1 MGLYFRPVFS
11 PPMIVHRGL
20 YCFRKMNMFASD
32 LSKKYATNAAVL
44 DIVHRLENEKAKVQ
58 MRGVVGSANAILACS
73 IISQSAL
80 HHVFILPD
88 KEEAAYF
95 LNDLENLLVK
105 DSPNSSQSTIGNI
118 DSKSNSDT
126 LIDSLKSSQEVL
138 FFPRSARVAYEL
150 EQTENA
156 NVAIRT
162 EVLNA
167 LQNIDSKNSKLSNN
181 KNRKVLIVTYPE
193 ALSEKVVTHEELE
206 TSTFEILQGNKL
218 DMDFVDEW
226 MHLYGFEKVD
236 YVHEP
241 GQYAIRGGIIDIF
254 SYSFDQ
260 PYRIELFGNE
270 VESIRK
276 FDPSTQLSVAQMI
289 RATIVPNVAAQ
300 ETKEARISFLEY
312 MPGNTCV
319 WIKDVAGA
327 LSKVETEMEKAERQ
341 FAKLSGVFAHHPP
354 QELYLQKQDLH
365 KQLESMRIIEFGPQ
379 REFMNSTV
387 VHFDMQPQPAFNK
400 NFDMLGT
407 NLANN
412 AKAGYTNVIAA
423 GQPKQIERLYQIF
436 EDKDHVIHF
445 APLTIELSEGFVDKA
460 NKLLVYTDHQIFERY
475 QRFKLKEGFN
485 KTKEAITLKEIMA
498 LQPGDFVVHIDH
510 GVGQF
515 AGLQKLDVNG
525 KEQEA
530 IRLVY
535 KNNDT
540 LYVSIHSLHRI
551 SKFVGK
557 DGTAPTLDKL
567 GSNAWQTL
575 KRKTKTKVKEIAFDL
590 IKLYAKRKSTK
601 GFAFTPDTY
610 LQTELEASFMYED
623 TPDQLKASQA
633 VKEDMQ
639 AEAPMDRLVCGDVG
653 FGKTEIAMRAAFKA
667 ATDGKQ
673 VAMLV
678 PTTVL
683 SLQHYK
689 SFAKRLK
696 DFPVNVDY
704 INRFKT
710 TKQINETLSKL
721 EKGEI
726 DILIGTHALVGNRVK
741 FKDLGLLII
750 DEEQKFGVGTKD
762 KLKTMRANVDTLT
775 LTATPIPRTLQF
787 SMMGARDLSL
797 IQTAPPNRYPIQ
809 TELRPFNEE
818 IIRDAIAYE
827 IQRGGQV
834 YFVHNRVGNIKEVA
848 GMIQRLVPDARI
860 TVGHGQL
867 TGEQLEDV
875 MTSFIEGEADVLVS
889 TAIVESGLD
898 IPNANTMIVN
908 DAHHFGMSDLHQL
921 RGRVGRSNKKAF
933 CYLLAPALHSLN
945 DDARK
950 RLQTLEQFS
959 DLGSGLHI
967 AMKDLDIRGAGNLLG
982 AEQSG
987 FINDIGFETYQKILN
1002 EALYELKQEHFAEL
1016 YEEETKKSQNFVRET
1031 TLETDFEILIPD
1043 EYISSI
1049 TERIALY
1056 KELDDMETDE
1066 GLQGFQQRLIDR
1078 FGPIPK
1084 ATLALIDTMKL
1095 RWSARSLGM
1104 EKLVLKSGKMI
1115 GYFVSKQDSPYYLSE
1130 KFSRVLDFIKHN
1142 PKLGK
1147 MYEKDA
1153 SLRIS
1158 FDDVTKMK
1166 MAVKI
1171 LNAMSEGKQMD

>member
-1 MGLYFRPVFS
+1 MV
-11 PPMIVHRGL
+11 I
-20 YCFRKMNMFASD
+20 SD
-32 LSKKYATNAAVL
+32 IIKKYNGHEGVTALLKASG
-44 DIVHRLENEKAKVQ
+44 IPSAKVHV
-58 MRGVVGSANAILACS
+58 RNLVGSGSAVVAASVMEKIAIPMLF
-73 IISQSAL
+73 
-80 HHVFILPD
+80 VLPD

-95 LNDLENLLVK
+95 LNDLENLLGV
-105 DSPNSSQSTIGNI
+105 QSDEANAAQGQTTPSHIQNR
-118 DSKSNSDT
+118 K
-126 LIDSLKSSQEVL
+126 LL
-138 FFPRSARVAYEL
+138 FFPRSARVPYEI

-156 NVAIRT
+156 NVAMRA
-162 EVLNA
+162 EVLNEIRKRSTES
-167 LQNIDSKNSKLSNN
+167 QSK
-181 KNRKVLIVTYPE
+181 IVVITYPE
-193 ALSEKVVTHEELE
+193 ALTEKVITVKELE
-206 TSTFEILQGNKL
+206 SATFDILQGNQL
-218 DMDFVDEW
+218 DMEFVDEW
-226 MHLYGFEKVD
+226 MHTYGFTKVD
-236 YVHEP
+236 YVYEP

-254 SYSFDQ
+254 SFSFDH
-260 PYRIELFGNE
+260 PYRIELFGND

-276 FDPSTQLSVAQMI
+276 FDPSTQLSVAQMV
-289 RATIVPNVAAQ
+289 RATIVPNVAQ
-300 ETKEARISFLEY
+300 RESEEARISFFDF
-312 MPGNTCV
+312 MPQETQI
-319 WIKDVAGA
+319 WMKDTEGA
-327 LSKVETEMEKAERQ
+327 MKRIDDEFEKAERQ
-341 FAKLSGVFAHHPP
+341 FAKLQNVIRHDPP
-354 QELYLQKQDLH
+354 QELFLTGHDCLRQIENKVV
-365 KQLESMRIIEFGPQ
+365 IEFGSQ
-379 REFMNSTV
+379 RKFSAGEV
-387 VHFDMQPQPAFNK
+387 VMFEMEPQPSFNK

-407 NLANN
+407 NLANQ
-412 AKAGYTNVIAA
+412 AKLGYTNVIAA

-436 EDKDHVIHF
+436 EDKDHAVHF
-445 APLTIELSEGFVDKA
+445 DPLTVELSEGFIDKSIRF
-460 NKLLVYTDHQIFERY
+460 LLYTDHQIFERY
-475 QRFKLKEGFN
+475 HRFRLKEGFN
-485 KTKEAITLKEIMA
+485 RAKEAMTLKEIMA
-498 LQPGDFVVHIDH
+498 LVPGDFVVHIDH
-510 GVGQF
+510 GVGKF

-535 KNNDT
+535 KGGDT

-557 DGTAPTLDKL
+557 DGTQPTLDKL
-567 GSNAWQTL
+567 GSNAWQNL
-575 KRKTKTKVKEIAFDL
+575 KRKTKTKVKQIAFDL
-590 IKLYAKRKSTK
+590 IKLYAKRKATK

-610 LQTELEASFMYED
+610 MQTELEASFMYED

-653 FGKTEIAMRAAFKA
+653 FGKTEIAIRAAFKA

-673 VAMLV
+673 VAVLV

-683 SLQHYK
+683 SLQHFK
-689 SFAKRLK
+689 SFSKRLK
-696 DFPVNVDY
+696 DFPVRVDY

-710 TKQINETLSKL
+710 AAQTSDTLKRL

-726 DILIGTHALVGNRVK
+726 DIIVGTHALVGPKVK

-762 KLKTMRANVDTLT
+762 KLKTMKANVDTLT

-809 TELRPFNEE
+809 TEVRPFNEE
-818 IIRDAIAYE
+818 VVRDAISYE

-860 TVGHGQL
+860 AVGHGQL

-875 MTSFIEGEADVLVS
+875 MTKFIEGEADVLVS

-908 DAHHFGMSDLHQL
+908 DAHFFGMSDLHQL

-933 CYLLAPALHSLN
+933 CYLLAPAMHALT

-1002 EALYELKQEHFAEL
+1002 EALDELKQEHFTDL
-1016 YEEETKKSQNFVRET
+1016 YEEEIRKTQNYVRET

-1043 EYISSI
+1043 EYVSSI

-1056 KELDDMETDE
+1056 KELDDMATEA
-1066 GLQGFQQRLIDR
+1066 GLEEFQNRMIDR
-1078 FGPIPK
+1078 FGPIPPS
-1084 ATLALIDTMKL
+1084 TVALIDTMRI
-1095 RWSARSLGM
+1095 RWHARSIGM

-1115 GYFVSKQDSPYYLSE
+1115 GYFVTKKDSPYYQSE
-1130 KFSRVLDFIKHN
+1130 KFTRVLEFVKNN
-1142 PKLGK
+1142 PSLGK
-1147 MYEKDA
+1147 MYEKDE

-1158 FDDVTKMK
+1158 FNDVTTMK
-1166 MAVKI
+1166 TAVKI
-1171 LNAMSEGKQMD
+1171 LNALETGSRVI

>member
-1 MGLYFRPVFS
+1 MYISELT
-11 PPMIVHRGL
+11 
-20 YCFRKMNMFASD
+20 
-32 LSKKYATNAAVL
+32 KKYVENDKVSHLAKALKGDAAKIHL
-44 DIVHRLENEKAKVQ
+44 
-58 MRGVVGSANAILACS
+58 RGAVGSANALLAFAV
-73 IISQSAL
+73 IQKTKQ
-80 HHVFILPD
+80 HHVIILPD

-95 LNDLENLLVK
+95 LNDLEGLAGTDASEEKKNVGGI
-105 DSPNSSQSTIGNI
+105 QI
-118 DSKSNSDT
+118 
-126 LIDSLKSSQEVL
+126 L
-138 FFPRSARVAYEL
+138 FFPRSARIAYEV

-156 NVAIRT
+156 NVAMRA
-162 EVLNA
+162 EVLN
-167 LQNIDSKNSKLSNN
+167 NIQHIKENDAQ
-181 KNRKVLIVTYPE
+181 RIVITYPD
-193 ALSEKVVTHEELE
+193 ALAEKVVTHTELE
-206 TSTFEILQGNKL
+206 SSTFEILQGNTL

-226 MHLYGFEKVD
+226 MHSYGFAKVD
-236 YVHEP
+236 YVYEP

-254 SYSFDQ
+254 SYSFDH

-276 FDPSTQLSVAQMI
+276 FDPATQLSVAQMM
-289 RATIVPNVAAQ
+289 RATIVPNVSARSS
-300 ETKEARISFLEY
+300 EEARISLLEF
-312 MPGNTCV
+312 MPPAACV
-319 WIKDVAGA
+319 WIKDAEGA
-327 LSKVETEMEKAERQ
+327 LEKMDVETERAQRQ
-341 FAKLSGVFAHHPP
+341 YDKLSGVFAHTTPQQLYVQK
-354 QELYLQKQDLH
+354 QELFR
-365 KQLESMRIIEFGPQ
+365 QLNTMRLIEFGQQ
-379 REFMNSTV
+379 RRFSESEVIQFEME
-387 VHFDMQPQPAFNK
+387 PQPAFNK

-407 NLANN
+407 NLSNN
-412 AKAGYTNVIAA
+412 AKVGYTNIIAA

-436 EDKDHVIHF
+436 EDKDHIINF
-445 APLTIELSEGFVDKA
+445 TPLTLELSEGFIDKE

-475 QRFKLKEGFN
+475 QRFKLKEGF
-485 KTKEAITLKEIMA
+485 KKAKEAITLKEIMA

-515 AGLQKLDVNG
+515 AGLQKLEVNG

-557 DGTAPTLDKL
+557 DGTQPSLDKL

-575 KRKTKTKVKEIAFDL
+575 KRKTKTKVKQIAFDL

-601 GFAFTPDTY
+601 GYAFTTDTY

-696 DFPVNVDY
+696 DFPVRVDY
-704 INRFKT
+704 INRFKSS
-710 TKQINETLSKL
+710 KQASETLKKL
-721 EKGEI
+721 ENGEI
-726 DILIGTHALVGNRVK
+726 DIIIGTHALVGGRVK

-787 SMMGARDLSL
+787 SMMGARDLS
-797 IQTAPPNRYPIQ
+797 IISTPPPNRHPIH
-809 TELRPFNEE
+809 TEVRPFNEE
-818 IIRDAIAYE
+818 VVRDAISYE

-848 GMIQRLVPDARI
+848 GMIQRLVPDARVA
-860 TVGHGQL
+860 VGHGQL
-867 TGEQLEDV
+867 TGDQLEEV

-908 DAHHFGMSDLHQL
+908 DAHFFGMSDLHQL

-933 CYLLAPALHSLN
+933 CYLLAPPMHALT

-1002 EALYELKQEHFAEL
+1002 EALDELKQEHFAEL
-1016 YEEETKKSQNFVRET
+1016 YEEETRKSQNYVKET
-1031 TLETDFEILIPD
+1031 ALETDFEILIPD
-1043 EYISSI
+1043 EYVSSI

-1056 KELDDMETDE
+1056 KELDDMASDE
-1066 GLQGFQQRLIDR
+1066 GLQAFQQRLTDR
-1078 FGPIPK
+1078 FGPIP
-1084 ATLALIDTMKL
+1084 APTIALIDTMKL
-1095 RWSARSLGM
+1095 RWHARSLGM

-1115 GYFVSKQDSPYYLSE
+1115 GYFVSKQDSPYYQSE
-1130 KFSRVLDFIKHN
+1130 KFTRVLDFIKHN
-1142 PKLGK
+1142 PNAGK
-1147 MYEKDA
+1147 MYEKEA

-1158 FDDVTKMK
+1158 FNDVNKMST
-1166 MAVKI
+1166 AVKI
-1171 LNAMSEGKQMD
+1171 LDAMSEGKKL